1 MRIWGITGGRRG
13 NDVIVEGV
21 ANALNGEFRLIH
33 TDLKPPYKWL
43 APYRIAERAAAHDKQ
58 IVPPYPDMV
67 IASGRQAAPH
77 ARFIKRVSGGRVFSV
92 FLQNP
97 GIDPKFFDFIW
108 APAHDLLEGDNV
120 AASLLSPH
128 TMTRGHLQQQAAKM
142 ATRLVPSKNPQQA
155 NGKTIAVLIGG
166 PNKVYKFDKKEMTR
180 LVQGLSALTQQGH
193 YLMITLSRRSPAGY
207 GKIITDM
214 LPEGS
219 YFLWDGEGD
228 NPYHAMLGLAEH
240 IIVTSDS
247 VNMVGE
253 ACLPGVPVQV
263 FALTGKSKKFDR
275 FHNALRQRDY
285 VRPFNHALED
295 WPVEAHNPT
304 PDIAKAIMQAYE
316 AHQATLTRGPQQTP
330 TQAPT
335 EEPSK
340 TSE

>member
-21 ANALNGEFRLIH
+21 AKALQGATPGEFRMIH
-33 TDLKPPYKWL
+33 TKLRPPFKWL
-43 APYRIAERAAAHDKQ
+43 APYRPAEQAAAHDKQ

-67 IASGRQAAPH
+67 IASGRQAVPH

-97 GIDPKFFDFIW
+97 GIDPKHFDFVW
-108 APAHDLLEGDNV
+108 APAHDLLQGENV

-128 TMTRGHLQQQAAKM
+128 PMARGDLQLEAAKM
-142 ATRLVPSKNPQQA
+142 TTRLVPQKPA
-155 NGKTIAVLIGG
+155 GKTVAVLIGG
-166 PNKVYKFDKKEMTR
+166 PNKVYKFGKDEMTR
-180 LVQGLSALTQQGH
+180 LAQGLFALVQQGH
-193 YLMITLSRRSPAGY
+193 YLMITMSRRSPDGHF
-207 GKIITDM
+207 KILRDM
-214 LPEGS
+214 LPEDG

-263 FALTGKSKKFDR
+263 FMLKGKSKKFDR
-275 FHNALRQRDY
+275 FHAALRQRNY
-285 VRPFNHALED
+285 VRPFTYVLED
-295 WPVEAHNPT
+295 WPVKAHNPT
-304 PDIAKAIMQAYE
+304 PGIAKAINQAF
-316 AHQATLTRGPQQTP
+316 ATHQAMLARGR
-330 TQAPT
+330 
-335 EEPSK
+335 EPIK